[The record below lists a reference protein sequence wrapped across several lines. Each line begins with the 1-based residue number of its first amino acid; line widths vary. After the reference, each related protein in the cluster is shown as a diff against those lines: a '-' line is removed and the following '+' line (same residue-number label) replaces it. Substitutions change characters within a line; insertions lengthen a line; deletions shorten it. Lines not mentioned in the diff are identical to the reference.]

1 MISVLAAF
9 DVVYGVL
16 RVAFFVLAAILT
28 VVALVDWLVRTR
40 RISPFS
46 PVARFFRQSVDPVF
60 VPVERR
66 LVRAGGLPTAAPWW
80 TLAAVVLAG
89 IILLSLL
96 GFIRGQL
103 LRTMFAVENG
113 PGGIYRLLVTWTF
126 SILELAIIVRV
137 LCSWVRIS
145 PYSKWVRWSFT
156 LSEPI
161 LRPLRSFIPTL
172 GMIDVTPIVAFI
184 VLRIL
189 QGLLIRLL

>member
-1 MISVLAAF
+1 MTSVLAAF

-16 RVAFFVLAAILT
+16 RVAFFALAAILT
-28 VVALVDWLVRTR
+28 MVALVDWLVRTR
-40 RISPFS
+40 RISPFN

-60 VPVERR
+60 APVERR
-66 LVRAGGLPTAAPWW
+66 LIRAGGLPTAAPWW

-103 LRTMFAVENG
+103 LHTMFAVENG
-113 PGGIYRLLVTWTF
+113 PGAIYRLLVTWIF

-137 LCSWVRIS
+137 LSSWVRIS
-145 PYSKWVRWSFT
+145 PYSRWVRWSFT

-172 GMIDVTPIVAFI
+172 GMIDITPIVAFI
-184 VLRIL
+184 LLRIL
-189 QGLLIRLL
+189 QGLLVGLL